1 LIVRRRIEESDFKGL
16 GVEFV
21 DLSPDARG
29 ALMSILRPAASEE
42 DAIFIDMDDPG
53 LH

>member
-1 LIVRRRIEESDFKGL
+1 
-16 GVEFV
+16 VEFV
-21 DLSPDARG
+21 DLKGDARD
-29 ALMSILRPAASEE
+29 ALMSILRPAATED